1 MEDDFLFADEDG
13 PGVAASPAGP
23 SRAVS
28 VSGGLAPG
36 GQEPGWKILVVDDE
50 PEVHAMTAMVMADI
64 TYRGRGVV
72 MLSAYSAAEAQQ
84 VLASHNDIACIL
96 LDVVMESDDAGLR
109 LVRHIREEI
118 GNTRVRVILRTGQ
131 PGQAPER
138 DVIINYDIND
148 YKAKTELTAQKL
160 FTAVISSLR
169 SYEDIMALEMNRQ
182 GLQRIID
189 ASASL
194 FQVRSMRSFASGV
207 LTQLST
213 LLGTDVSGIL
223 CVQWAKAG
231 SPHGSDED
239 GLFVLAGSGEFE
251 GGPEN
256 DPPLPPVDRDHLME
270 ELNRVL
276 QVKASHYGQEAVAL
290 YIRTPNNREAV
301 AYLKTGRVL
310 TPMDEQLL
318 EVFCAKVSVGFD
330 NLWLYDQLRRAH
342 EATVLALAD
351 LAEYKDTDTGDH
363 VLRVEDMTNR
373 TARQLRAQGC
383 CRDVID
389 DLFLEQIGLASIL
402 HDVGKVSTPDNILQ
416 KPGKLTEEEWV
427 VMKDHATAGGALLE
441 RAASLV
447 EGSSY
452 LSLGAEI
459 ASGHH
464 ERWDGKGYPRGL
476 KGEEIPLSARIVA
489 VVDVYDALVS
499 RRPYKDPWP
508 PGQALAY
515 IRNGSGLQFDPQV
528 VLAFLA
534 VMEQQ
539 GYHPTDGET

>member
-1 MEDDFLFADEDG
+1 MDDDFLFAEDEDAG
-13 PGVAASPAGP
+13 GADVAAS
-23 SRAVS
+23 SQRA
-28 VSGGLAPG
+28 SGSDSGA
-36 GQEPGWKILVVDDE
+36 QTGWKILVVDDE

-64 TYRGRGVV
+64 TYRGRGVT
-72 MLSAYSAAEAQQ
+72 MLSAYSAAEAKE
-84 VLASHNDIACIL
+84 VLSTHDDIACIL
-96 LDVVMESDDAGLR
+96 LDVVMESEDAGLR
-109 LVRHIREEI
+109 LVRHIRQDI
-118 GNTRVRVILRTGQ
+118 GNTRVRIILRTGQ

-231 SPHGSDED
+231 SPHASDDD

-251 GGPEN
+251 GGGEAEAA
-256 DPPLPPVDRDHLME
+256 LPPEERQRLMD
-270 ELNRVL
+270 ELSRVL
-276 QVKASHYGQEAVAL
+276 HAKASSYQQEAVAL

-301 AYLKTGRVL
+301 AYLKTGRLL

-351 LAEYKDTDTGDH
+351 LAEYKDNDTGDH

-373 TARQLRAQGC
+373 TARQIRANGHNQ
-383 CRDVID
+383 DEID
-389 DLFLEQIGLASIL
+389 DLFLEQVGLASIL
-402 HDVGKVSTPDNILQ
+402 HDVGKVSTPDSILQ

-427 VMKDHATAGGALLE
+427 VMKDHAAAGGALLE

-447 EGSSY
+447 DGSSY
-452 LSLGAEI
+452 LSLGAQI
-459 ASGHH
+459 AAGHH
-464 ERWDGKGYPRGL
+464 ERWDGKGYP
-476 KGEEIPLSARIVA
+476 KGIAGDAIPLAARIVA

-515 IRNGSGLQFDPQV
+515 IRSGSGLQFDPNV
-528 VLAFLA
+528 VDAFLM
-534 VMEQQ
+534 VMAQQ
-539 GYHPTDGET
+539 GYVPTEGDAF

>member
-1 MEDDFLFADEDG
+1 MDDDFLFADEDG
-13 PGVAASPAGP
+13 ADAAPPSVSASRAAAGP
-23 SRAVS
+23 EA
-28 VSGGLAPG
+28 GGA
-36 GQEPGWKILVVDDE
+36 EPGWKILVVDDE

-84 VLASHNDIACIL
+84 VLAAHQDIACIL
-96 LDVVMESDDAGLR
+96 LDVVMESEDAGLR

-118 GNTRVRVILRTGQ
+118 VNTRVRIILRTGQ

-223 CVQWAKAG
+223 CVQWARAG
-231 SPHGSDED
+231 SPHAVGEED

-251 GGPEN
+251 GGEEA
-256 DPPLPPVDRDHLME
+256 DRTLTVPDREHLME
-270 ELNRVL
+270 ELHRVL
-276 QVKASHYGQEAVAL
+276 EAKASSYRQDVVAL

-301 AYLKTGRVL
+301 AYLKTGRQL

-318 EVFCAKVSVGFD
+318 EVFCAKVSAGFD

-373 TARQLRAQGC
+373 TARQLRAQGRC
-383 CRDVID
+383 CDVID

-402 HDVGKVSTPDNILQ
+402 HDVGKVSTPDSILQ
-416 KPGKLTEEEWV
+416 KPGKLTEEEWA

-528 VLAFLA
+528 VQAFLA

-539 GYHPTDGET
+539 GYHPTDDDA

>member
-1 MEDDFLFADEDG
+1 MAMDDDFLFADEDG
-13 PGVAASPAGP
+13 ADAAPPSVSASRAAAGP
-23 SRAVS
+23 EA
-28 VSGGLAPG
+28 GGA
-36 GQEPGWKILVVDDE
+36 EPGWKILVVDDE

-84 VLASHNDIACIL
+84 VLAAHQDIACIL
-96 LDVVMESDDAGLR
+96 LDVVMESEDAGLR

-118 GNTRVRVILRTGQ
+118 VNTRVRIILRTGQ

-223 CVQWAKAG
+223 CVQWARAG
-231 SPHGSDED
+231 SPHAVGEED

-251 GGPEN
+251 GGEEA
-256 DPPLPPVDRDHLME
+256 DRTLTVPDREHLME
-270 ELNRVL
+270 ELHRVL
-276 QVKASHYGQEAVAL
+276 EAKASSYRQDVVAL

-301 AYLKTGRVL
+301 AYLKTGRQL

-318 EVFCAKVSVGFD
+318 EVFCAKVSAGFD

-373 TARQLRAQGC
+373 TARQLRAQGRC
-383 CRDVID
+383 CDVID

-402 HDVGKVSTPDNILQ
+402 HDVGKVSTPDSILQ
-416 KPGKLTEEEWV
+416 KPGKLTEEEWA

-528 VLAFLA
+528 VQAFLA

-539 GYHPTDGET
+539 GYHPTDDDA